1 MAGFRRRLRITPTVG
16 RVTAALEDD
25 YHCMAVI
32 LDHDARFVTGVHAV
46 MDRWPWSTCPGA
58 LEVVTQTFQGA
69 PLSEMRTR
77 GQKSSNCT
85 HLYDL
90 ALYAAGH
97 AGEALPLTYD
107 VFVSDPEDARVVAEL
122 RLNGAVLLS
131 WVLEDSIVTSPAEVA
146 GTNLFHLRSWIA
158 SQPAQV
164 QEAARILQWATI
176 IARGRSIPI
185 EAQSNAS
192 QLPPNCYSFQPER
205 AQHASRV
212 GQILDFSEGPGE
224 PLGHFSGT
232 KFDGPRQAGRVV
244 WSR

>member
-1 MAGFRRRLRITPTVG
+1 MVG
-16 RVTAALEDD
+16 RITAALEDD
-25 YHCMAVI
+25 YHCMAVC
-32 LDHDARFVTGVHAV
+32 LDHDGKTVMGVDAL

-58 LEVVTQTFQGA
+58 MEVVTQTFNGA
-69 PLSEMRTR
+69 PLSEMVAR
-77 GQKSSNCT
+77 GQKSLNCT

-90 ALYAAGH
+90 ALFAAAH

-122 RLNGAVLLS
+122 CLNGAVLLS
-131 WVLEDSIVTSPAEVA
+131 WVLENSVITSPAEVA
-146 GTNLFHLRSWIA
+146 GTNLFHLRNWIA

-185 EAQSNAS
+185 EAQSDAS
-192 QLPPNCYSFQPER
+192 RLPPNCYSFQPDR
-205 AQHASRV
+205 AKNASRV
-212 GQILDFSEGPGE
+212 GTILDFSEGPGE
-224 PLGHFSGT
+224 PLDHFSGT
-232 KFDGPRQAGRVV
+232 EFGSQRQAGRVV